1 MSSPLSRTG
10 RLVRS
15 SFLKNEQYFKCRTIF
30 LSRKNLA
37 IVKVYI
43 VCQEM
48 LLDDIKRSEAF

>member
-30 LSRKNLA
+30 LSRKNLE

-43 VCQEM
+43 VC
-48 LLDDIKRSEAF
+48 